1 MNERPQSGA
10 EPGPEPGAGPE
21 LGPLL
26 PPPPPPPTYQF
37 PYAAAQ
43 PPRKKNRAAKI
54 GGIGCL
60 GLVVLFAIAGIA
72 SIVSGGKNASSIA
85 APLASSG
92 QTGDTTGA
100 GGAGDSGG
108 AAASAPVE
116 PSATDA
122 AAVPASSPSSAPAA
136 SKHVV
141 LTVHGNGIK
150 TTKTFSTG
158 DDWSI
163 TYSFDCSSFGSQ
175 GNFQVYVYSD
185 GSLSDA
191 PVNELSEKG
200 GDTTYE
206 HDASGTHYLDINSEC
221 SWTVTVTDGD
231 TGQ

>member
-1 MNERPQSGA
+1 
-10 EPGPEPGAGPE
+10 
-21 LGPLL
+21 
-26 PPPPPPPTYQF
+26 
-37 PYAAAQ
+37 
-43 PPRKKNRAAKI
+43 
-54 GGIGCL
+54 
-60 GLVVLFAIAGIA
+60 VLFAIAGIA
-72 SIVSGGKNASSIA
+72 S
-85 APLASSG
+85 LASSG
-92 QTGDTTGA
+92 KNSPPIAAPPATTSQTGDTTGA
-100 GGAGDSGG
+100 GD
-108 AAASAPVE
+108 AAASTPAQSTE

-122 AAVPASSPSSAPAA
+122 AAVPASTPSSAPAP
-136 SKHVV
+136 SKQVV
-141 LTVHGNGIK
+141 LTIHGNGIK

-191 PVNELSEKG
+191 PVNELSDKG

-206 HDASGTHYLDINSEC
+206 HGAGGTHYLEINSEC